1 MIIIPLIIILI
12 ILLVRAQKGLFAAF
26 LAIVVTKS
34 ILDAFW
40 EFRIGPLSFISF
52 GGLLMPV
59 LFYPILR
66 KKIMFPILWRKNAS
80 ILVIAMS
87 LGLVFALPIKPFET
101 IELIIL
107 VLNVYLAFY
116 IIPYLVD
123 TPQRLKMLLIAIII
137 GGVFPAVVSLF
148 QFQTGII
155 FNERKTVGLIRY
167 VGFYHDAFPVRFY
180 GLFSIFSTILFL
192 YIVKPKNKI
201 VKCTLIFSGFVSL
214 FSVYVV
220 FSKAA
225 FAIIALWIILLLFMS
240 KNKLKVLLYLLVIAS
255 VLFLSFGDA
264 ISSNVEQLFS
274 KEVSYQAGEVQD
286 ARRTLSGRGYLWQD
300 YWDFWTTEQNLFFQF
315 FGDGIGRP
323 SHSEYFRILLMN
335 GIIGLLLF
343 IIYLFSTIKIVFKT
357 NKKLRIFC
365 FMLLGMYLI
374 DCTGLDTGYY
384 YHYHILLWGFMGLF
398 TMRNVNILNS
408 ND

>member
-26 LAIVVTKS
+26 LVIVVTKS

-40 EFRIGPLSFISF
+40 EFRIGPLSFVSF
-52 GGLLMPV
+52 GGLLMPA

-80 ILVIAMS
+80 ILIIALS
-87 LGLVFALPIKPFET
+87 LGLVFALPIKTLET

-107 VLNVYLAFY
+107 TLNVYLAFY

-180 GLFSIFSTILFL
+180 GLFSIFSTIMVSFFNEIQGLRPL
-192 YIVKPKNKI
+192 KMK
-201 VKCTLIFSGFVSL
+201 FSR
-214 FSVYVV
+214 
-220 FSKAA
+220 
-225 FAIIALWIILLLFMS
+225 
-240 KNKLKVLLYLLVIAS
+240 
-255 VLFLSFGDA
+255 
-264 ISSNVEQLFS
+264 ISS
-274 KEVSYQAGEVQD
+274 
-286 ARRTLSGRGYLWQD
+286 LS
-300 YWDFWTTEQNLFFQF
+300 
-315 FGDGIGRP
+315 
-323 SHSEYFRILLMN
+323 
-335 GIIGLLLF
+335 
-343 IIYLFSTIKIVFKT
+343 
-357 NKKLRIFC
+357 
-365 FMLLGMYLI
+365 
-374 DCTGLDTGYY
+374 
-384 YHYHILLWGFMGLF
+384 
-398 TMRNVNILNS
+398 
-408 ND
+408 